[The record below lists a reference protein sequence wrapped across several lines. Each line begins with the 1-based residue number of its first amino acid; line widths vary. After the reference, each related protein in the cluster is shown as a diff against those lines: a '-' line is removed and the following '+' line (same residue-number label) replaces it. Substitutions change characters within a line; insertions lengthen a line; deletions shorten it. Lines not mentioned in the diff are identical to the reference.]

1 MNLSQQYLRLAL
13 SLCGCL
19 LYLEALAPSSDQG
32 WNRREWA
39 GAVAAAGSACLFP
52 TPSNAAGLAAK
63 LAKRDP
69 TVLANSVFNVPP
81 SAQVYPE
88 FLRGTWDMSCR
99 FGGFLF
105 PSQKI
110 SREKVTSNSQ
120 IPGFQKCSIAA
131 FSDVGKD
138 VHYDMRI
145 DPSSGLEDRAFTL
158 TNQINANLGY
168 KAVSEI
174 LYNVKS
180 NPNRLSVDFIEF
192 KTVNAERIELFC
204 NARESEMLEE
214 NGVFVCSEYVRQVTF
229 GTGSQVG
236 IPRQAVGNY
245 AHFWTW
251 KMNADDPSL
260 ISGVLLTAAYLDPQD
275 PLFFD
280 EPSKPV
286 AVYSHVLSGTRKV

>member
-13 SLCGCL
+13 SLCVCL
-19 LYLEALAPSSDQG
+19 LYSEALAPSSDQG

-39 GAVAAAGSACLFP
+39 AAVAAAGSAACLFP

-69 TVLANSVFNVPP
+69 ASLTNSVFNVSPP
-81 SAQVYPE
+81 GAQVYPE
-88 FLRGTWDMSCR
+88 FLRGTWDISCR

-110 SREKVTSNSQ
+110 SRENIASNTQ

-131 FSDVGKD
+131 ICDVGKD

-145 DPSSGLEDRAFTL
+145 DQSSGLEDRTFTL

-168 KAVSEI
+168 AAVKEV
-174 LYNVKS
+174 LYNKS
-180 NPNRLSVDFIEF
+180 SPNRLSVEFVEF
-192 KTVNAERIELFC
+192 KTRNAERIELFF
-204 NARESEMLEE
+204 NARESESSE
-214 NGVFVCSEYVRQVTF
+214 NGFVCSEYVRQVTF
-229 GTGSQVG
+229 GTGSDVG
-236 IPRQAVGNY
+236 IPRQAIGNY
-245 AHFWTW
+245 AQFLTW
-251 KMNADDPSL
+251 KVDADDPSV
-260 ISGVLLTAAYLDPQD
+260 ISGNILTAAYLDPLD
-275 PLFFD
+275 PMFFD

>member
-1 MNLSQQYLRLAL
+1 
-13 SLCGCL
+13 
-19 LYLEALAPSSDQG
+19 LEALAPSSDQG
-32 WNRREWA
+32 WNRREFA
-39 GAVAAAGSACLFP
+39 GAVAAAGSAACLFP
-52 TPSNAAGLAAK
+52 APSNAAGLAAK

-69 TVLANSVFNVPP
+69 ASLTNSVFNVP
-81 SAQVYPE
+81 SGAQVYPE
-88 FLRGTWDMSCR
+88 FLRGTWDISCR

-110 SREKVTSNSQ
+110 SREKIALNSQ

-131 FSDVGKD
+131 FCDVGKD

-145 DPSSGLEDRAFTL
+145 DQSNGLEDRAFTL

-168 KAVSEI
+168 TAVSEI

-180 NPNRLSVDFIEF
+180 SPNRLSVEFIEY
-192 KTVNAERIELFC
+192 KTRNAERIELFC
-204 NARESEMLEE
+204 NARESEILE
-214 NGVFVCSEYVRQVTF
+214 NGAFVCSEYVRQVTF
-229 GTGSQVG
+229 GTGSEVG

-251 KMNADDPSL
+251 KVNPDDPSV
-260 ISGVLLTAAYLDPQD
+260 ISGNCLTAAYLDPQD